1 MYVLVENNVV
11 VVVVVVFFFFFLGS
25 LTCHCPF
32 FGENDRATLMKVAE
46 GLLYW
51 DTPEITSRSVEA
63 QDFLHRVLQPDPE

>member
-1 MYVLVENNVV
+1 MLL
-11 VVVVVVFFFFFLGS
+11 FFFVCFFLGS

>member
-11 VVVVVVFFFFFLGS
+11 VVVVVFFLGS